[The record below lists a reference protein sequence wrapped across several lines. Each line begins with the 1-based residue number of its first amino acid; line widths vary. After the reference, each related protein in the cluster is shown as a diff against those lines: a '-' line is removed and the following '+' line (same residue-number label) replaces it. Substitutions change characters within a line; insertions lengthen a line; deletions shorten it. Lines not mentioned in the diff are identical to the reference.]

1 MPRNGTIILD
11 WSQQNYYT
19 LIFLE
24 FLHAV
29 HLYPRRLIFCYILD
43 LNMEGLIGTGTGR
56 TYEDFQRQI
65 PEPVKP
71 LFDKLRTYCMSLDE
85 KVIED
90 VRMHRIVFCKTMT
103 FRWFADIE
111 PSQSSIIIKIQKERK
126 VEPKILEVNPEQ
138 ELSEVESLLKDAFM
152 TIR

>member
-1 MPRNGTIILD
+1 
-11 WSQQNYYT
+11 
-19 LIFLE
+19 
-24 FLHAV
+24 
-29 HLYPRRLIFCYILD
+29 
-43 LNMEGLIGTGTGR
+43 
-56 TYEDFQRQI
+56 
-65 PEPVKP
+65 
-71 LFDKLRTYCMSLDE
+71 MSLDE

-90 VRMHRIVFCKTMT
+90 VRMHRIVFCKTMS

-138 ELSEVESLLKDAFM
+138 ELSKIESLLKDAFT

>member
-1 MPRNGTIILD
+1 MNLGM
-11 WSQQNYYT
+11 
-19 LIFLE
+19 
-24 FLHAV
+24 A
-29 HLYPRRLIFCYILD
+29 C
-43 LNMEGLIGTGTGR
+43 MEGLIGTGTGR
-56 TYEDFQRQI
+56 TYDDFQRQI

-103 FRWFADIE
+103 FRWFADLE
-111 PSQSSIIIKIQKERK
+111 PTQSSIIIKIQKERK
-126 VEPKILEVNPEQ
+126 LEPKILEITPEQ
-138 ELSEVESLLKDAFM
+138 EFSEIESTLKDAFT

>member
-1 MPRNGTIILD
+1 
-11 WSQQNYYT
+11 
-19 LIFLE
+19 
-24 FLHAV
+24 
-29 HLYPRRLIFCYILD
+29 
-43 LNMEGLIGTGTGR
+43 MEGLIGTGTGR
-56 TYEDFQRQI
+56 TYKDFQRQI

-126 VEPKILEVNPEQ
+126 VEPKILEVNLEQ

>member
-1 MPRNGTIILD
+1 
-11 WSQQNYYT
+11 
-19 LIFLE
+19 
-24 FLHAV
+24 
-29 HLYPRRLIFCYILD
+29 
-43 LNMEGLIGTGTGR
+43 MEGLIGTGTGR

-71 LFDKLRTYCMSLDE
+71 LFDKLRTYCMSLDD

-103 FRWFADIE
+103 FRWFADLE
-111 PSQSSIIIKIQKERK
+111 PTEKSIIIKIQKERK
-126 VEPKILEVNPEQ
+126 SEPKILEVTINQ
-138 ELSEVESLLKDAFM
+138 ELSEIESSLKDAFT

>member
-1 MPRNGTIILD
+1 MM
-11 WSQQNYYT
+11 Y
-19 LIFLE
+19 
-24 FLHAV
+24 
-29 HLYPRRLIFCYILD
+29 
-43 LNMEGLIGTGTGR
+43 MEGLIGTGTGR
-56 TYEDFQRQI
+56 TYKDFQRQI

-103 FRWFADIE
+103 FRWFADLE
-111 PSQSSIIIKIQKERK
+111 KERK
-126 VEPKILEVNPEQ
+126 LEPEILEVTPDQ
-138 ELSEVESLLKDAFM
+138 KLSEIESSLKDAFT